1 MRKAISLLLSVAM
14 LVTMVS
20 VMATTASAAQ
30 TEVEAIT
37 FDKALERTSVF
48 QIAWDSNAAVGIA
61 AVDGL
66 DNPGGKVAKV
76 RFGGQANNKL
86 GVTLTPGWKLTTP
99 VAIKFWAKTTEPFA
113 DLRVGLTGT
122 TAKVG
127 SDPSDL
133 VNLPLDDATL
143 SGTGRWYTAD
153 LSNVAD
159 LTAYNSITFGYKS
172 GTEKTTNFYVDNIT
186 FVYADGDN
194 NVFKL
199 ADNTPYTLY
208 DWEENTTGAKAAG
221 NTFTRNTSAKATSL
235 VPSSTYGLK
244 VTGSNNG
251 NSKYMKVAVNDD
263 NHKLYN
269 AIMLRVALLY
279 VGVNNSSPVHIG
291 VQVNGT
297 NYWKKITSPQSSFAW
312 TYIDGATYADSS
324 SNKIYIDR
332 SNLTDIEYLLFS
344 FGDNYSNF
352 YIDDIQYIK
361 ALEPTAPVVDPYEDI
376 AGTTNVAAQLRIG
389 NVNGIRFLTEVD
401 ADLVA
406 QAKADGYTVTKGTLI
421 APADLIEGKLT
432 FKVAATKYIDV
443 VAGGYF
449 KYESGKIA
457 GSIVSIKAANIAR
470 DFIARGYVK
479 LTKNDETTVY
489 YATQTTEGR
498 SLKTVAAACV
508 ADNSFFYMLNSDQQL
523 QVTTWAN
530 AK

>member
-1 MRKAISLLLSVAM
+1 MRKVISLLLSIAM

-20 VMATTASAAQ
+20 VLTTTASAAQ
-30 TEVEAIT
+30 TEVEAIS
-37 FDKALERTSVF
+37 FDNALERTSVF

-153 LSNVAD
+153 LSGVAD

-172 GTEKTTNFYVDNIT
+172 GTQSTTYFYVDNIT

-199 ADNTPYTLY
+199 ADATPYTLY
-208 DWEENTTGAKAAG
+208 DWEENSTGATAAG
-221 NTFTRNTSAKATSL
+221 NTFTRNTSAIATSL

-244 VTGSNNG
+244 VTGSYSNNA
-251 NSKYMKVAVNDD
+251 KYMKVAVNDGTHD
-263 NHKLYN
+263 LDD

-279 VGVNNSSPVHIG
+279 ANTKDGNPVHIG
-291 VQVNGT
+291 VQVDGV
-297 NYWKKITSPQSSFAW
+297 NYWKKFTSPQSSFAW

-332 SNLTDIEYLLFS
+332 SNLTDIDYLLFS
-344 FGDNYSNF
+344 FGDTYSNF

-389 NVNGIRFLTEVD
+389 AVNGIRFITNID
-401 ADLVA
+401 SDLVA
-406 QAKADGYTVTKGTLI
+406 QAKADGYTVTMGTLI
-421 APADLIEGKLT
+421 APL
-432 FKVAATKYIDV
+432 
-443 VAGGYF
+443 
-449 KYESGKIA
+449 ESGELTLDTDPVLDIPTTGWYANNEGEIA
-457 GSIVSIKAANIAR
+457 ASIVNIKETNITK
-470 DFIARGYVK
+470 DFVARGYVK
-479 LTKNDETTVY
+479 LEKEGEDTKVY
-489 YATQTTEGR
+489 YATQPTEGR
-498 SLKTVAAACV
+498 SLKTVAGACV
-508 ADNSFFYMLNSDQQL
+508 ADNSFFNMLNDAQKE
-523 QVTTWAN
+523 QVTTWATWAN
-530 AK
+530 A